1 MSTIKGLRAAFLNAC
16 SLKAHIDEVR
26 QHLCDDPDYDILGV
40 VESRFHSMLD
50 DSAVR
55 INGYSLIRQ
64 DRNTHGGGV
73 ALYVRDTFRFT
84 MLATLNTLTPGK
96 PSIIEYIMGSVN
108 IGKDE
113 PIFICLVIDP
123 LMYHS

>member
-1 MSTIKGLRAAFLNAC
+1 MKGLRAAFLNAC

-55 INGYSLIRQ
+55 INGYSLIR
-64 DRNTHGGGV
+64 
-73 ALYVRDTFRFT
+73 
-84 MLATLNTLTPGK
+84 
-96 PSIIEYIMGSVN
+96 
-108 IGKDE
+108 
-113 PIFICLVIDP
+113 
-123 LMYHS
+123 